1 MTYELNL
8 LSHWALLLLFL
19 FILPACSA
27 YYDYAMPQPL
37 IVPTVALAG
46 AVAIE
51 DQMETSEQ
59 DDQESSFLE
68 LAYDVI
74 RTPGYVLGYG
84 IGVSTAAE
92 GASPSSARGLPVPLK
107 NFWRSFR
114 TRRLP
119 GSK

>member
-8 LSHWALLLLFL
+8 LSHWALFLLFL
-19 FILPACSA
+19 FPLPACSA
-27 YYDYAMPQPL
+27 YDDYAMPQ

-51 DQMETSEQ
+51 DQMETPEQ

-92 GASPSSARGLPVPLK
+92 GASPSSARGSPVPLK